1 MKSTVITIILVLVCS
16 YTTAIPIENNH
27 HQRDVSDFIINTLGL
42 GSVWDEIKGVGANAV
57 ATLISEGMQLL
68 FAGKEVIN
76 QAKEIFSQLVSDL
89 TNHTASAS
97 TLVNAA
103 IAQVGQILNS
113 KLNNSFKI
121 LFLNK

>member
-1 MKSTVITIILVLVCS
+1 MKFTVFGIILILAIG
-16 YTTAIPIENNH
+16 TTSAFPIENN

-68 FAGKEVIN
+68 FAGSQVIN
-76 QAKEIFSQLVSDL
+76 QAKEIFAQLVTDL
-89 TNHTASAS
+89 TNHTASAP

-113 KLNNSFKI
+113 IINNF
-121 LFLNK
+121 LFI